1 MISKALRDTVDQ
13 AENALQQRIATLLD
27 LQGKFEI
34 DQYARFLTMQ
44 YYLTEDVQQEFYTAA
59 GVYAFHERKELR
71 KFLVQFAE
79 EEEPHYLIAKED
91 LERLG
96 RTVGEKPID
105 VYLWKTFFNSS
116 VTTRPC
122 IRIGATCVL
131 ENIANKAAEQILQ
144 LVSQTPELEKKNTRF
159 LRIHMH
165 GDALPHGDQ
174 ILEAVDTNNFS
185 LDETKDLELGARLA
199 KKVYLQLVDWII
211 TGEESPSSPFVN
223 VGSGV

>member
-1 MISKALRDTVDQ
+1 MISEALRKTVDE
-13 AENALQQRIATLLD
+13 AETALQKRIEKLLEI
-27 LQGKFEI
+27 QGKFEL

-44 YYLTEDVQQEFYTAA
+44 YYLTEDVQQEFYSAA
-59 GVYAFHERKELR
+59 GVYDFHERKGLR

-105 VYLWKTFFNSS
+105 VHLWKTFFNGT
-116 VTTRPC
+116 VTSRPC

-174 ILEAVDTNNFS
+174 ILEAVETNNFTPK
-185 LDETKDLELGARLA
+185 ETADLELGARLA

-211 TGEESPSSPFVN
+211 TGNEIPMFAAN
-223 VGSGV
+223 TIGAGV